1 MPRHAVLYS
10 KWHSEEPGTAMGTS
24 DTRPLIDDV
33 YARLRELIFS
43 NQLRPGQKLV
53 DRDLA
58 ALLGVSRTPVRH
70 ALGRLAMIGLVEARS
85 RRGYYVAQYTAK
97 QMSDLYE
104 FRKILEINSARLAA
118 SNAQPAHLREFE
130 RILLMSEKL
139 STGRKDRAKTVELDL
154 QIHDLIARASG
165 NVSLHEAS
173 RSLMDKIKCF
183 IWVDWMGAASV
194 ADPASIAAAHR
205 DHQALI
211 QRIDSIESE
220 IGSSGATPE
229 R

>member
-1 MPRHAVLYS
+1 
-10 KWHSEEPGTAMGTS
+10 
-24 DTRPLIDDV
+24 
-33 YARLRELIFS
+33 
-43 NQLRPGQKLV
+43 
-53 DRDLA
+53 
-58 ALLGVSRTPVRH
+58 
-70 ALGRLAMIGLVEARS
+70 
-85 RRGYYVAQYTAK
+85 
-97 QMSDLYE
+97 MSDLYE

-211 QRIDSIESE
+211 QRIIERDEEGAVRIMDAHIDKARHGLEKMLKERSE
-220 IGSSGATPE
+220 FQSVVLAAN
-229 R
+229 